1 MVKDDLLSYFEIT
14 NSQNYYKCVCQK
26 SYPTSFRSK
35 SSPRKGSIIPCVSAC
50 KKFLLC
56 KFTANSSLLYSNCY
70 TSKYRIGWL
79 PFYKSVKKSWK
90 VSHGL
95 IFPWCNFMPIVG
107 LISFKVWPTT
117 YDQQELPLVINS
129 RFIGGA
135 RLHRYAIKITSER
148 CLISCLS
155 SDITKLTNTLGD
167 IYVKHPGVEYEQ
179 IKSNVF
185 RGNKDGD
192 RATASSNWIENVSK
206 MVLTDKFSP
215 KPQSGN
221 LEPRAP
227 SG

>member
-1 MVKDDLLSYFEIT
+1 MVY
-14 NSQNYYKCVCQK
+14 
-26 SYPTSFRSK
+26 
-35 SSPRKGSIIPCVSAC
+35 
-50 KKFLLC
+50 
-56 KFTANSSLLYSNCY
+56 CY

-179 IKSNVF
+179 IKSKCVPWKQ
-185 RGNKDGD
+185 RRWQGD
-192 RATASSNWIENVSK
+192 CKFKLNRKRFKNGSYWQILTKTTVRKSRAQSTVWLGLYWQKSK
-206 MVLTDKFSP
+206 PSP
-215 KPQSGN
+215 
-221 LEPRAP
+221 
-227 SG
+227 